1 MVVVMITDY
10 VKRCFILL
18 KYDTMGEEQGD
29 LTVERIA
36 KIRRAVKK
44 ASELGIK
51 DRGQRRE
58 AVIDA
63 QSAKE
68 EGILDISQ
76 EEARAFPSVAKAD
89 IRTESRQVQERAI
102 NKYLEVEEGD
112 RNVPVLVDAVHDA
125 PPAPSTIR
133 HILRQ
138 DGLEASLDEIKDSL
152 GRIVGNGE
160 PKSELDQ
167 KVKAVWTASFDMN
180 TGLIARQVARVLKAS
195 VIVAKKPRTHADPN
209 RTWRFRKTAPIEG
222 VNKYLAREYPR
233 SVLAAFYWAARRIL
247 QSQNLL
253 DDSGRLKKQF
263 LRVAIHGMVDR
274 GGYDLAV
281 GGSLRIADPE
291 VVEKFAETLQ
301 KKIVEQGLLV
311 EGEVPKVVIARPKDP
326 QIKMYSGAP
335 VLATHRRELEGRVT
349 QYPPFGE
356 NFQAIQLEISNRLR
370 TDSGKRN
377 QVARVISGTIREII
391 QEE

>member
-281 GGSLRIADPE
+281 GGSLKIADSE
-291 VVEKFAETLQ
+291 VVEKFAEPRATTCEGGDAHISLRVCLTCGHVGCCDDSPGKHVRRHAKETGHLFGAMSTITTLSLTRSAIWLR
-301 KKIVEQGLLV
+301 KLV
-311 EGEVPKVVIARPKDP
+311 EIRAGIFFR
-326 QIKMYSGAP
+326 GRHP
-335 VLATHRRELEGRVT
+335 V
-349 QYPPFGE
+349 F
-356 NFQAIQLEISNRLR
+356 
-370 TDSGKRN
+370 
-377 QVARVISGTIREII
+377 VAL
-391 QEE
+391 